1 MTTDIC
7 CMEDSVNS
15 MEFEAIKAM
24 FETGKIKKMT
34 QLEKLSPTKLSK
46 LLGINYGRYIEKLHN
61 PELFALRELVKFSE
75 IIDIDFKLLADTV
88 IAEIIK
94 KKQI

>member
-1 MTTDIC
+1 
-7 CMEDSVNS
+7 

-24 FETGKIKKMT
+24 FETGKIKRLT

-61 PELFALRELVKFSE
+61 PELFALRELMKFAE
-75 IIDIDFKLLADTV
+75 IIDTDFKLIIDTV

-94 KKQI
+94 KRANDRNVF